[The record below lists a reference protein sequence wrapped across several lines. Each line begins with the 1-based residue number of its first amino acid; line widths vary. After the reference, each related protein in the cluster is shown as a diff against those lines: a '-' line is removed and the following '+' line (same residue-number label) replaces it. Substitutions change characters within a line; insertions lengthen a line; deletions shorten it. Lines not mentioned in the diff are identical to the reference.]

1 MTIEA
6 RRARFARWLRERR
19 HMRDLTA
26 RDVAVHLGVHV
37 TTIYNAERA
46 VPVQTPRFEL
56 LDRWLTLLGVD
67 FLDLIG
73 AVE

>member
-1 MTIEA
+1 VTE

-19 HMRDLTA
+19 HLRNLTV
-26 RDVAVHLGVHV
+26 RDVAKHLGVHE

-46 VPVQTPRFEL
+46 VPVQTPRFDL
-56 LDRWLTLLGVD
+56 LDRWLLLLGVD
-67 FLDLIG
+67 LLDVIG

>member
-1 MTIEA
+1 
-6 RRARFARWLRERR
+6 
-19 HMRDLTA
+19 MRDLTA